1 MCGTGPTDS
10 RGGTP
15 GSRPLETELAVLC
28 RMYVSNF
35 ILPVCPQA
43 ACKLLLVTSVLLLYV
58 VGVLFNVFER
68 LVPFPL
74 CARGKACRFLWNC
87 CWLVSLCRVLLAVRP
102 LPPLERCRAS
112 AGVNRRSPE
121 SEPLRRQGRGGDI
134 SGTAPSLHTRVHCY
148 FVVGMVD
155 HLFVAG
161 ADRGAVRSDNLRVS
175 HHSTRWR

>member
-1 MCGTGPTDS
+1 MGGSVYVSLMLVGSVMGVWEFGGRVCGTGPTDS

-58 VGVLFNVFER
+58 VGVLFNVFEM

-74 CARGKACRFLWNC
+74 CARGKACRFL
-87 CWLVSLCRVLLAVRP
+87 
-102 LPPLERCRAS
+102 
-112 AGVNRRSPE
+112 
-121 SEPLRRQGRGGDI
+121 
-134 SGTAPSLHTRVHCY
+134 
-148 FVVGMVD
+148 
-155 HLFVAG
+155 
-161 ADRGAVRSDNLRVS
+161 
-175 HHSTRWR
+175 